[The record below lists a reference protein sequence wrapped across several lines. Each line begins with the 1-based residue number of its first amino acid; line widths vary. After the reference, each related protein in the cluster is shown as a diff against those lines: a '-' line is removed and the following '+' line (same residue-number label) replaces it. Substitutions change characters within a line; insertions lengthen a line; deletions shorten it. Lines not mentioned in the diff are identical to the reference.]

1 MPSFFKRIKNFFTGR
16 RNEPKRTLSPK
27 TEGSGKSGEVEVVNS
42 EVIVVELPP
51 PPTEIAAPF
60 EEEEIIPQS
69 SPSPTPEAISTV
81 PKHVPSTPTATLPPL
96 DDAVSQAIY
105 EAVNDTWSGL
115 KDNSKGSKGSKGS
128 SGANFGFKVIAA
140 FVAVDK
146 TEQPGHQRPTVLSIG
161 TGSKWLSAENFE
173 LDGGTLLDCHAEI
186 IARRALLCVL
196 YENLQAIRKGRG
208 GAFGDSDL
216 ILEPASSPG
225 EDAQTPGG
233 PAFRL
238 KSNLALYLYVSKP
251 PCGSAQFPG
260 WSTANDLRVKRGKS
274 QAFELVPSWR
284 PGPDFSRLVAGCEE
298 TTLMSCTDKATMWAV
313 AGVQGAL
320 LSAFVE
326 PIFLSGLVYSEG
338 NYELGGVQRALFGR
352 LNVGQLDENLQ
363 KANSSSTLYSIFH
376 QPAIGSYWPLTSQRK
391 RHRLLAADITAGK
404 NFNTAVS
411 LNWFRSVK
419 GGSTVEM
426 VDTED
431 GLVSS
436 PSSKADGKASRLS
449 KKSLAALYSHLT
461 TYFSRQLTLTPFPPP
476 PRPSP
481 AEEVGCNV
489 KLLSDRFSGTYLGL
503 KQRSAPLYMAA
514 KGALKE
520 TLAGQGLGRWMP
532 APAHVDLFTV
542 QS

>member
-1 MPSFFKRIKNFFTGR
+1 MPFFFKRIKNFFTGR
-16 RNEPKRTLSPK
+16 RNETKRTQSPK
-27 TEGSGKSGEVEVVNS
+27 TEGSGESGKDEVLNNEVV
-42 EVIVVELPP
+42 IVAELPP
-51 PPTEIAAPF
+51 PPTEIVAPF
-60 EEEEIIPQS
+60 EEEELIPDS

-96 DDAVSQAIY
+96 DDAISQAIY

-115 KDNSKGSKGSKGS
+115 KDNSKGSKGS

-186 IARRALLCVL
+186 IARRAFLCVL

-238 KSNLALYLYVSKP
+238 KSNLALYLYVSKS
-251 PCGSAQFPG
+251 PCGSAQFPSS
-260 WSTANDLRVKRGKS
+260 STANDLRVKKGNKGS
-274 QAFELVPSWR
+274 ISFVGVSSCQPTS
-284 PGPDFSRLVAGCEE
+284 DFKRLVKGRDE
-298 TTLMSCTDKATMWAV
+298 TTLMSCTDKVTMWAV

-352 LNVGQLDENLQ
+352 VNVGKLDENLL
-363 KANSSSTLYSIFH
+363 KVNSSSSSTLLYSIFH
-376 QPAIGSYWPLTSQRK
+376 QPAIGSYWPSASSD
-391 RHRLLAADITAGK
+391 HRELVAGITAGK
-404 NFNTAVS
+404 NSSKAAS
-411 LNWFRSVK
+411 LNWFRLPS
-419 GGSTVEM
+419 G
-426 VDTED
+426 
-431 GLVSS
+431 SS
-436 PSSKADGKASRLS
+436 PVELVNTETGRTSSGRSRLS
-449 KKSLAALYSHLT
+449 KKSLARQYCRTAS
-461 TYFSRQLTLTPFPPP
+461 FSSLPP
-476 PRPSP
+476 SE
-481 AEEVGCNV
+481 AVGRSTV
-489 KLLSDRFSGTYLGL
+489 KENLLSDRLRGTYLEL
-503 KQRSAPLYMAA
+503 KQRSAPSYMAA
-514 KGALKE
+514 KWALKE
-520 TLAGQGLGRWMP
+520 TLAGQGLGRWRS
-532 APAHVDLFTV
+532 APVHVDLFTHRPV
-542 QS
+542 VSSSFSPFSLITS

>member
-16 RNEPKRTLSPK
+16 RNETKRTQSPK
-27 TEGSGKSGEVEVVNS
+27 TEGSGESGKDEVLNNEVV
-42 EVIVVELPP
+42 IVAELPP
-51 PPTEIAAPF
+51 PPTEIVAPF
-60 EEEEIIPQS
+60 EEEELIPDS

-96 DDAVSQAIY
+96 DDAISQAIY
-105 EAVNDTWSGL
+105 EAVNDTWSSL
-115 KDNSKGSKGSKGS
+115 KDNSKGSKGS

-186 IARRALLCVL
+186 IARRAFLCVL

-238 KSNLALYLYVSKP
+238 KSNLALYLYVSKS
-251 PCGSAQFPG
+251 PCGSAQFPSS
-260 WSTANDLRVKRGKS
+260 STANDLRVKKGNKGS
-274 QAFELVPSWR
+274 ISFVGVSSCQPTS
-284 PGPDFSRLVAGCEE
+284 DFKRLVKGRDE
-298 TTLMSCTDKATMWAV
+298 TILMSCTDKATMWAV

-352 LNVGQLDENLQ
+352 VNVGKLDESLL
-363 KANSSSTLYSIFH
+363 KVNSSSLYSIFH
-376 QPAIGSYWPLTSQRK
+376 QPAIGSYWPPTSQRK
-391 RHRLLAADITAGK
+391 GHARVLAADITAGK
-404 NFNTAVS
+404 NFSTAVS

-419 GGSTVEM
+419 GSSTVEM

-431 GLVSS
+431 GLVNSS
-436 PSSKADGKASRLS
+436 PSSKADGGPSRLS

-461 TYFSRQLTLTPFPPP
+461 TYFSRQLTLTLFPPP
-476 PRPSP
+476 PSP
-481 AEEVGCNV
+481 AEAVGNV
-489 KLLSDRFSGTYLGL
+489 KLLSDRFNGTYFGL
-503 KQRSAPLYMAA
+503 KQRSAPYMAA

-532 APAHVDLFTV
+532 APAHVDFFTV